1 MALIMKIIASI
12 LLLFS
17 VSAYSQNNVLTI
29 EQCLS
34 VGLENSREIKI
45 SESKLISSDAK
56 ISEYGSS
63 MWPKLTTGAGYYWL
77 SEAPIKF
84 DIPFLPAAGTGSES
98 INAFLANVSV
108 EQPLFTGFR
117 LSSLKSS
124 AELNYKA
131 EEFENIKAVSDKAL
145 EIHKSFWNLY
155 KAQKLV
161 QLTEAS
167 FGSVKEHIRDTEN
180 FVKNGMAIE
189 SDLLKLKVHEAN
201 TELKLIDAKNMLEIS
216 RVALNKSIG
225 VDISQDTKVDFANN
239 SLSNDFSPL
248 DTLLSSALNCRSELL
263 SLQFRK
269 EAGNEY
275 VSVAKADY
283 WPQMFAFGG
292 LYYLNLDAAIPLIS
306 SQDNSFWNVGV
317 TLKWDIWDWGK
328 RTAKVTQA
336 EQGVFQ
342 IELLMEQLKEAIKLE
357 VYRNYLQLGSEQ
369 AKINAGRLAVK
380 AALENYRVVK
390 NRYDQHSATGTEI
403 VDAQTELLSAQ
414 TVLETSTADYNVAEA
429 VLNKSIGKQIQ

>member
-1 MALIMKIIASI
+1 MKRIAFI

-29 EQCLS
+29 DQCLS

-56 ISEYGSS
+56 ISEYGSG
-63 MWPKLTTGAGYYWL
+63 MLPKLTTGASYYYL

-84 DIPFLPAAGTGSES
+84 DIPILPATGTGSES
-98 INAFLANVSV
+98 VNAFLANVSI

-131 EEFENIKAVSDKAL
+131 DEYENIKAVSDKAL
-145 EIHKSFWNLY
+145 EIHWSFWNLY

-167 FGSVKEHIRDTEN
+167 FKSVKEHIRDTEN

-189 SDLLKLKVHEAN
+189 SDLLKLKVHGAN
-201 TELKLIDAKNMLEIS
+201 TELKLIDAKNMLEIA

-225 VDISQDTKVDFANN
+225 VDIYQDTKVDFTKGSFANDN
-239 SLSNDFSPL
+239 SSFDS
-248 DTLLSSALNCRSELL
+248 LLSVALTSRSELL

-269 EAGNEY
+269 EAGDEFI
-275 VSVAKADY
+275 SVAKADW
-283 WPQMFAFGG
+283 WPQMFAVGG
-292 LYYLNLDAAIPLIS
+292 LYYLNVDAAIPMIS
-306 SQDNSFWNVGV
+306 SQANSFWNVGV

-328 RTAKVTQA
+328 RSAKVTQA

-342 IELLMEQLKEAIKLE
+342 TELMMEQLKEAIKLE
-357 VYRNYLQLGSEQ
+357 VYKNYLQLQGEQ
-369 AKINAGRLAVK
+369 AKINAGGMAVK

-403 VDAQTELLSAQ
+403 VDAQAELLSAQ
-414 TVLETSTADYNVAEA
+414 VGLETYTADYHVAEA
-429 VLNKSIGKQIQ
+429 VLNKSIGRQIH

>member
-1 MALIMKIIASI
+1 MAYIMKRIAFI

-17 VSAYSQNNVLTI
+17 ISIYPQNNTLTI

-56 ISEYGSS
+56 ISEYGSG
-63 MWPKLTTGAGYYWL
+63 MLPKLTTGASYYYL

-84 DIPFLPAAGTGSES
+84 DIPILPAAGTGSES
-98 INAFLANVSV
+98 VNALLANVTI

-131 EEFENIKAVSDKAL
+131 EEFENIKTVSDKAL
-145 EIHKSFWNLY
+145 EIHMSFWNLY
-155 KAQKLV
+155 KAQKLA

-167 FGSVKEHIRDTEN
+167 FKSVREHIRDTEN

-201 TELKLIDAKNMLEIS
+201 TELKLIDAKNMLEIA

-225 VDISQDTKVDFANN
+225 LDINQDTKVNFGKNN
-239 SLSNDFSPL
+239 LGNVYTPF
-248 DTLLSSALNCRSELL
+248 DTLLTAALNSRNELL
-263 SLQFRK
+263 SLQYRK

-275 VSVAKADY
+275 VSVAKADW

-292 LYYLNLDAAIPLIS
+292 LYYLNLDAAIPMIS
-306 SQDNSFWNVGV
+306 SQNNSFWNVGV
-317 TLKWDIWDWGK
+317 SLKWDIWDGGK

-342 IELLMEQLKEAIKLE
+342 TELIIEQLKDAIKLE
-357 VYRNYLQLGSEQ
+357 VYKNYLQLESEQ
-369 AKINAGRLAVK
+369 ARISVGRLAVK

-403 VDAQTELLSAQ
+403 VDAQTDLLSAQ
-414 TVLETSTADYNVAEA
+414 TAMETSTADYKVAEA
-429 VLNKSIGKQIQ
+429 VLNKSIGRQIH